1 MSQALK
7 QQAFTKYTSKRTSLS
22 DYHIWILHKHVD
34 NYDHD
39 PSVVFAAEFAPAVG
53 N

>member
-7 QQAFTKYTSKRTSLS
+7 QQAFTKFISNRTSLL

-34 NYDHD
+34 KYNHEL
-39 PSVVFAAEFAPAVG
+39 SVVFASQFYAS
-53 N
+53 